1 MQFVN
6 GGKPQRTG
14 WLSRLATRV
23 GLVATLVVSSLAPM
37 TPTMVRAADEPDEA
51 IVEGDVTIGRH
62 YRQTGGDSG
71 NGYDV
76 VNPFY
81 SAMKELG
88 GVDWVGYPVS
98 SVFPGTDGCQYQAF
112 QRFLLQRCKEGPVV
126 LANTFQVLEETGANA
141 FLQSRGIGGGEDD
154 RASSFDGAVS
164 VRLAWLEDKE
174 LAKYFMDYCGE
185 GVLKDA
191 WAFCGLPMNTPRLF
205 FGQYVSQRFQ
215 RLALQRWVAD
225 GPGGIKA
232 GAITIVNGGDLL
244 KEAAILTGPA
254 VTPHP
259 KGKPPTGL
267 AQISLVTDIG
277 AAPTAAAAPVAQAP
291 VQAPAPPPPGTLPNP
306 PPYW

>member
-6 GGKPQRTG
+6 GGKSQRAG

-62 YRQTGGDSG
+62 YRQAGGDSG

-185 GVLKDA
+185 GVLKDHR
-191 WAFCGLPMNTPRLF
+191 LPIER
-205 FGQYVSQRFQ
+205 
-215 RLALQRWVAD
+215 
-225 GPGGIKA
+225 KA
-232 GAITIVNGGDLL
+232 
-244 KEAAILTGPA
+244 EA
-254 VTPHP
+254 
-259 KGKPPTGL
+259 
-267 AQISLVTDIG
+267 
-277 AAPTAAAAPVAQAP
+277 
-291 VQAPAPPPPGTLPNP
+291 
-306 PPYW
+306 